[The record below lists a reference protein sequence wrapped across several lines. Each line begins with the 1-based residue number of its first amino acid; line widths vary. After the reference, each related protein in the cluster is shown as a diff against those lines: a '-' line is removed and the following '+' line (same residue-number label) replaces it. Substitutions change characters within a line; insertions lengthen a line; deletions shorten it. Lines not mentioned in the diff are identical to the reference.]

1 MLQPGDSTAH
11 VDTFAR
17 DGLPPRA
24 LWPTMDYS
32 VLPELAAYPDR
43 INAAAAL
50 LDATAKR
57 SPDRPV
63 VHYGPATWTYAELL
77 ARSNRIAR
85 YLTGEMALRPGNRV
99 LLRCPNTPMLMAS
112 WLAVLRAGGI
122 CVATMPLL
130 RAREL
135 ATIIEKARVSHA
147 ICDLSLAHELT
158 EAREGA
164 GDLRSVAYVSAEGT
178 GDDPKADLDRGSAR
192 GDATFEHVATAA
204 DDIALLAFTSGTT
217 GRPKATVHFHR
228 DVLAMCDI
236 FPRQV
241 LGARADDVYLG
252 TPPLAFT
259 FGLGALLGFPMRSG
273 ASVVFPTERPTPESL
288 LDLVQRKKCTA
299 LFTAPK
305 MFRLL
310 AEAASDFDIS
320 SLRECVSAGETLPLP
335 IFEAFRKA
343 TGLRVIDGLGSTEMI
358 HIFVATAGDDIRPG
372 ATGKA
377 VPGYQARVMDDAG
390 LELPAG
396 EIGQLAVRG
405 PTGCRYLLDEQRQRE
420 YVRDGWNYPGD
431 MYRRDSDGY
440 FWYQARADDMII
452 AGGYNI
458 AGPEV
463 EAALLEH
470 QKVAD
475 CAVVAAPDGVGGHTV
490 KAFIVLRNPDEAG
503 DEVAEEL
510 KGFVKRQI
518 APYKYPRLVTFLE
531 TLPRTETGKVQRF
544 KLREASRKERA

>member
-1 MLQPGDSTAH
+1 MFEPGDSTAH

-17 DGLPPRA
+17 EGLPARE

-32 VLPELAAYPDR
+32 VLPELAAYPSR
-43 INAAAAL
+43 INAAVAL
-50 LDATAKR
+50 LDATALLA
-57 SPDRPV
+57 PDRPV

-85 YLTGEMALRPGNRV
+85 YLTQEMSLRPGNRV

-112 WLAVLRAGGI
+112 WLAVLKAGGV

-147 ICDLSLAHELT
+147 ICDLSLAEELSR
-158 EAREGA
+158 ARESA
-164 GDLRSVAYVSAEGT
+164 PVLHTVAYVSAEGAAE
-178 GDDPKADLDRGSAR
+178 DPRADLDSGMA
-192 GDATFEHVATAA
+192 GKQPTFDSVMTAA
-204 DDIALLAFTSGTT
+204 DDVALLAFTSGTT
-217 GRPKATVHFHR
+217 GQPKATIHFHR

-236 FPRQV
+236 FPRHV
-241 LGARADDVYLG
+241 FGAAASDVYLG

-259 FGLGALLGFPMRSG
+259 FGLGALLGFPLRSG

-288 LDLVQRKKCTA
+288 LEIVQTKKCTA

-305 MFRLL
+305 MYRLL
-310 AEAASDFDIS
+310 AEAVGGFDTS

-343 TGLRVIDGLGSTEMI
+343 TGLRVIDGLGTTEMI

-377 VPGYQARVMDDAG
+377 VPGYEVRVVDEDRR
-390 LELPAG
+390 ELPAG
-396 EIGQLAVRG
+396 ETGQLAVRG
-405 PTGCRYLLDEQRQRE
+405 PTGCRYLLDEERQQE
-420 YVRDGWNYPGD
+420 YVREGWNYPGD
-431 MYRRDSDGY
+431 MYERDADGY
-440 FWYQARADDMII
+440 LWYQARADDMII
-452 AGGYNI
+452 SGGYNI

-470 QKVAD
+470 GKVAD
-475 CAVVAAPDGVGGHTV
+475 CAVVAAPDGAGGQTV
-490 KAFIVLRNPDEAG
+490 KAFVVLRHFG
-503 DEVAEEL
+503 DASDALVHEL
-510 KGFVKRQI
+510 QGFVKSQI
-518 APYKYPRLVTFLE
+518 APYKYPRQVAFLE
-531 TLPRTETGKVQRF
+531 ALPRTETGKVQRF
-544 KLREASRKERA
+544 KLREQGGS